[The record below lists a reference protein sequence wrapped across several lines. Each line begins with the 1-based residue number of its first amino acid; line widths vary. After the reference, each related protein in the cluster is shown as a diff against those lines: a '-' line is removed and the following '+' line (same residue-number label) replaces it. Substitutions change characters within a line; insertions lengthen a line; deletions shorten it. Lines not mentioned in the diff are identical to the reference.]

1 MYFNHSP
8 VAAQLLFELR
18 NHQLSVFVL
27 QDQPNLIPL
36 AVGAATTREM
46 AFNVETWSESELRYV
61 VIGDASPADI
71 HELSELLRAA
81 GRS

>member
-1 MYFNHSP
+1 
-8 VAAQLLFELR
+8 
-18 NHQLSVFVL
+18 
-27 QDQPNLIPL
+27 
-36 AVGAATTREM
+36 M
-46 AFNVETWSESELRYV
+46 AFNVEDWSESGLRYV

>member
-1 MYFNHSP
+1 M
-8 VAAQLLFELR
+8 
-18 NHQLSVFVL
+18 FVL
-27 QDQPNLIPL
+27 QDQPGVIPL
-36 AVGAATTREM
+36 AMGVTTTREM
-46 AFNVETWSESELRYV
+46 AFNVETWSESGLRYV